1 MANLIAEIAA
11 RAALSRQNGARPQVP
26 AVTPHGAADAKL
38 TLAIDIGGT
47 KLKAGVLTPVGEL
60 AGGPA
65 RISTPHPSAPSDVV
79 AALLTLVEKLGAF
92 DRISVGFPG
101 VVRKGHVLT
110 APNLGTQAWAG
121 FDLAGTLTRHLGKP
135 VRLLNDASVQG
146 LGVIAG
152 EGLECVL
159 TFGTGMGYAL
169 FADGQLAPH
178 LEMGQHMCRK
188 GLSYDHYIGNAALQE
203 VGEKRWNRRAQ
214 KVIAAIDT
222 LVNYD
227 TLLIGGG
234 NAKKLAFE
242 LPPRVRLVPN
252 EAGITGG
259 VRLWDAKLDTAF
271 G

>member
-1 MANLIAEIAA
+1 MANMIAAMAA
-11 RAALSRQNGARPQVP
+11 RAALSRQTPGAETAGVSP
-26 AVTPHGAADAKL
+26 AAASGKL

-47 KLKAGVLTPVGEL
+47 RLKAGVLSEAGALVADPV
-60 AGGPA
+60 
-65 RISTPHPSAPSDVV
+65 RVNTPHPSAPSDVMR
-79 AALLTLVEKLGAF
+79 ALIPLVETLAPF

-121 FDLAGTLTRHLGKP
+121 FDLAGELTKRLGRP

-146 LGVIAG
+146 LGVISG
-152 EGLECVL
+152 IGLECVV
-159 TFGTGMGYAL
+159 TFGTGMGFAL
-169 FADGQLAPH
+169 FADGMLAPH
-178 LEMGQHMCRK
+178 LEMGQHMARK
-188 GLSYDHYIGNAALQE
+188 GLTYDHYVGNAAFLE

-227 TLLIGGG
+227 ALLIGGG
-234 NAKKLAFE
+234 NAKKIAFA
-242 LPPRVRLVPN
+242 LPPRVRIVSN

-259 VRLWDAKLDTAF
+259 VRLWDPRLETAF

>member
-1 MANLIAEIAA
+1 MTNMIAEIAA
-11 RAALSRQNGARPQVP
+11 RAALARQTAVP
-26 AVTPHGAADAKL
+26 APPSAPAPEAGPL

-47 KLKAGVLTPVGEL
+47 RLKAGVLTQSGALASGPVR
-60 AGGPA
+60 AN
-65 RISTPHPSAPSDVV
+65 TPHPSAPSDVV
-79 AALLTLVEKLGAF
+79 QTLVGMVSGLGAF
-92 DRISVGFPG
+92 DRISIGFPG

-110 APNLGTQAWAG
+110 APNLGTQAWAS
-121 FDLAGTLTRHLGKP
+121 FDLAGEMTRLLGRP

-146 LGVIAG
+146 LGVISG
-152 EGLECVL
+152 TGLECVL

-203 VGEKRWNRRAQ
+203 VGAKRWNRRAQ
-214 KVIAAIDT
+214 KVIAAIDE
-222 LVNYD
+222 LVNFD

-234 NAKKLAFE
+234 NAKKISFP
-242 LPPRVRLVPN
+242 LPPRVRVVPN

-259 VRLWDAKLDTAF
+259 VRLWDSRLDTAF